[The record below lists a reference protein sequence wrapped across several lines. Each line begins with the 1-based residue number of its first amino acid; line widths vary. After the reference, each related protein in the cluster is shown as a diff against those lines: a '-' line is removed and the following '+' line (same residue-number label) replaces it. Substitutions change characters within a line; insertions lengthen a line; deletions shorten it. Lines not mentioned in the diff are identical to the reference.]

1 MITDVQ
7 FPYCLFLLCA
17 ELPVSSNMENLIF
30 PSPPRI
36 TIKLKIKSK
45 TSSKSGNGPLCP
57 DNSSNVYDVSGA
69 GMGQGKPPL
78 QHSRAPRDERTNGIV
93 PITKPT
99 GKPLALHAALH
110 AHVAKPEQD
119 RPHQHS
125 LKPKGIMEKPA
136 VQRNVSCLTT
146 PPEPGSCD
154 KHSGKGQPGAL
165 HKSTMEH
172 FSRTLKKATVSLV
185 RTTADLWSANKN
197 HQKNK
202 ERTNCGKAPSTERAP
217 KSVRGYQESDGY
229 CPDLE
234 LSDSEPEAK
243 GRRQRERERVGRGLS
258 ERSSAAGYG
267 RGGARGNVA
276 VGSRTSVQR

>member
-1 MITDVQ
+1 MN
-7 FPYCLFLLCA
+7 PLLSLCP
-17 ELPVSSNMENLIF
+17 ELPVSSNVENLIF
-30 PSPPRI
+30 PPPPRI

-45 TSSKSGNGPLCP
+45 TCTKSGNGPLCP
-57 DNSSNVYDVSGA
+57 DNSSNVYDVGGA
-69 GMGQGKPPL
+69 GMGQGKPQL
-78 QHSRAPRDERTNGIV
+78 QHSRAQRDERTNGIV

-110 AHVAKPEQD
+110 GHVAKPEQD

-125 LKPKGIMEKPA
+125 LKPNGIVEKPA
-136 VQRNVSCLTT
+136 VQRNASCHAI
-146 PPEPGSCD
+146 PPEAGTCD
-154 KHSGKGQPGAL
+154 KHSGKSQPGVF

-172 FSRTLKKATVSLV
+172 FSRTLKEATVSLV
-185 RTTADLWSANKN
+185 RTTADLWSGNKN
-197 HQKNK
+197 GHKNK
-202 ERTNCGKAPSTERAP
+202 ERTNCGKAASAERAP

-243 GRRQRERERVGRGLS
+243 GKRQRERERTGRGLG
-258 ERSSAAGYG
+258 ERSQAAGYR

-276 VGSRTSVQR
+276 LGSRNTVQR